1 MKLTKEHKSK
11 HENLMTELAEAKEHL
26 EGIISSFNS
35 TMEYEW
41 EKVKRAQEELNTVIQ
56 SCNEFREE
64 IQGEMGSHYDDQSDD
79 WQQSEEGQKY
89 GNMVESWGEELAEV
103 DVDEPDEIRDPEV
116 ETDSFDNLPF
126 E

>member
-1 MKLTKEHKSK
+1 MKLTREHKSK
-11 HENLMTELAEAKEHL
+11 HESLVTELAEAKEYL
-26 EGIISSFNS
+26 ERIIGDFNS
-35 TMEYEW
+35 TMQHEW
-41 EKVKRAQEELNTVIQ
+41 EKVKRAQEEMNTVIQ

-64 IQGEMGSHYDDQSDD
+64 IQGKLGSHYEDQPDD

-89 GNMVESWGEELAEV
+89 GNLVESWSEELSDV
-103 DVDEPDEIRDPEV
+103 DVEEPDEIQDPEV